1 MTHQHAMHLRVL
13 GPICLAALGGMI
25 GPSRAGAQHMAATLP
40 KAWNAPAPAISRA
53 VPDSVV
59 SPRRDY
65 RWFGTMVGAVGLGLA
80 AGLEARAACGNS
92 ESGPRD
98 CTGVTIGAT
107 GLGALV
113 GGTIGHFVGRA
124 FKRG

>member
-1 MTHQHAMHLRVL
+1 MM
-13 GPICLAALGGMI
+13 

-40 KAWNAPAPAISRA
+40 KAWNA
-53 VPDSVV
+53 
-59 SPRRDY
+59 
-65 RWFGTMVGAVGLGLA
+65 
-80 AGLEARAACGNS
+80 NS